1 MEPPKPQVVSLPA
14 ADVTAPDT
22 THENLRHVAYPLRKP
37 EEEHAEFIIEVR
49 ASVLARVRRTLAKLV
64 KAKFPWP
71 ELLLG
76 ISTAALG
83 AALGAIPAGID
94 IKKPIGLVYFVA
106 FPVICTGTGV
116 AYFMMRRNSIVDASK
131 VAEDILED
139 LPDPEKTR

>member
-1 MEPPKPQVVSLPA
+1 MEPPEPQVVSLPA

-22 THENLRHVAYPLRKP
+22 TQENLRHVAYPLRKP

-49 ASVLARVRRTLAKLV
+49 ASVLARVRRKLTELAK
-64 KAKFPWP
+64 AEFPWP
-71 ELLLG
+71 EFLLG

-83 AALGAIPAGID
+83 ASLGAIPAGID
-94 IKKPIGLVYFVA
+94 IKKPIGLVYFIA

-116 AYFMMRRNSIVDASK
+116 AYFMLRRNSIVDASR
-131 VAEDILED
+131 VAKEILED